1 MELRDVARFHARLI
15 MRTAGP
21 AAQSALSKDKLPE
34 VDMRKLILTAGLV
47 VAGLPL
53 LAASEAGAD
62 PYKWCALYNA
72 GRGGGAQNCYF
83 VTWEQCQAAVSG
95 VGGFCT
101 ENQFY
106 DGRPVRTP
114 EERAPVRRKRVG

>member
-1 MELRDVARFHARLI
+1 MLKLVLT
-15 MRTAGP
+15 TAFF
-21 AAQSALSKDKLPE
+21 
-34 VDMRKLILTAGLV
+34 
-47 VAGLPL
+47 VAGLPIL
-53 LAASEAGAD
+53 TSGAASAD

-83 VTWEQCQAAVSG
+83 VTWNQCMAAVSG

-106 DGRPVRTP
+106 DGKPVRTP
-114 EERAPVRRKRVG
+114 EDGVRAAPKRKRVG

>member
-1 MELRDVARFHARLI
+1 
-15 MRTAGP
+15 
-21 AAQSALSKDKLPE
+21 
-34 VDMRKLILTAGLV
+34 MRKLILTAGFV

-53 LAASEAGAD
+53 LASEASAD

-83 VTWEQCQAAVSG
+83 VTLEQCQAAVSG

-101 ENQFY
+101 QNQFY
-106 DGRPVRTP
+106 DGLPVRTP
-114 EERAPVRRKRVG
+114 EDGVRPAKRKRVG